1 MPHAACRIEDDGHQP
16 GMETEAEQ
24 AMTNVPEIGL
34 ENRLVA
40 EKSAA
45 DRKTRI
51 KQADR
56 KTRIKQRKRESHRN
70 NPVVVQIY
78 KDAGAVS

>member
-1 MPHAACRIEDDGHQP
+1 
-16 GMETEAEQ
+16 METEAEQ
-24 AMTNVPEIGL
+24 AMMNVPEIGL

-40 EKSAA
+40 EKS
-45 DRKTRI
+45 T
-51 KQADR
+51 ADR

-78 KDAGAVS
+78 KDAGAAR